1 MKIQVFR
8 KNNEHRLIK
17 VEIPRIRQRVIKQII
32 KKQSRVIRPQSI
44 NKKIYSQSVQR
55 VVIQQVNKQIIRVS
69 KKVTKDEN
77 YNKIELLKNCGVG
90 RILVMIAC
98 GPSVL
103 EVDFT
108 KINKLSNV
116 DIMVIN
122 KPLKSIWPSKYW
134 AFCDQSQFVRNESD
148 FNNYSGLLINS
159 NVVMSRKNNQVI
171 IKAKHG
177 VGVTKSLH
185 DGYVIGR
192 SSVYANMQVAMWMN
206 YDKIFIF
213 GVDMCKVGDKLHYYG
228 INPDVKFDKRLDKFS
243 TEAANYV
250 IMASKLP
257 DNIRKKFYFCSS
269 YNPWP
274 FVNMFNKLDHKEA
287 IDKILI

>member
-1 MKIQVFR
+1 
-8 KNNEHRLIK
+8 
-17 VEIPRIRQRVIKQII
+17 
-32 KKQSRVIRPQSI
+32 
-44 NKKIYSQSVQR
+44 VQR
-55 VVIQQVNKQIIRVS
+55 VVIQQVNKQLIRVS

-108 KINKLSNV
+108 KINKLPNV